1 MNSSEKK
8 NRSAD
13 YLGFFYQ
20 YVNSFSKLL
29 LLCKIDVRDIFIMDD
44 FFRIYVISRSI
55 DILIEFNF

>member
-44 FFRIYVISRSI
+44 FFLIYVISRSI
-55 DILIEFNF
+55 DILIECNF

>member
-8 NRSAD
+8 NRSPD

-29 LLCKIDVRDIFIMDD
+29 LLCKIDVRDIFITDD
-44 FFRIYVISRSI
+44 FFRIYVISRSN